1 MPLVKNE
8 AQNKFP
14 EVANYSALPA
24 PNTVPGQTYAV
35 LNEQGTSWLPGSMGG
50 TYYDRGLYYSSGI
63 DWIYTNHPF
72 NASQATVDAGLNNN
86 QFLTPLTFTNSAQLA
101 AKQNSLL
108 GTGIVRSVGGVISYI
123 DGPATSFV
131 KADGSLDTNTYL
143 TGNQN
148 ITLTGDVTGSGTT
161 AIVTTLATV
170 NGNVGSF
177 GSATQVPVF
186 TVNGKG
192 LITAVV
198 NTTIT
203 PDAASITGGQALTKT
218 DDTNVTLTLG
228 GTPGSSLLQAV
239 SLTLGWTGQL
249 SVSRGGTGLS
259 TVASGSII
267 VANSLDTFTAIT
279 SVAGNKGLINDAGV
293 ISWETVTG
301 TGAPVRE
308 TSPALLGNPTA
319 PTQNLY
325 DNSTKIATTAYVD
338 SGRPY
343 DSAGYRKTGTDTYER
358 WYTNALNCSAGTT
371 ASLAQNISRY
381 YPFIVPKEC
390 TIDRIGIDISGAGAV
405 GSVVK
410 LGIYDSVNSVPT
422 NLVIDAGTVNGNSAT
437 FQAITINQV
446 LTPGLYFMYS
456 NHNSATNITIR
467 AIGLGASPIV
477 LGYPNTGGITPAT
490 GLFVTESYVGTLPSS
505 PTGVFGFIT
514 TTPIC
519 HYVRLSA

>member
-14 EVANYSALPA
+14 ERANYSALPA
-24 PNTVPGQTYAV
+24 PNTVPGQTFAV
-35 LNEQGTSWLPGSMGG
+35 LNEQGTSWLPGSIGG
-50 TYYDRGLYYSSGI
+50 TYYDRGLYYSSGV

-108 GTGIVRSVGGVISYI
+108 GTGIVRSVAGVISYI

-170 NGNVGSF
+170 NVDVGSF

-192 LITAVV
+192 LITAVA

-203 PDAASITGGQALTKT
+203 PSAASITGGQALTKT

-228 GTPGSSLLQAV
+228 GTPGSALLQAA

-249 SVSRGGTGLS
+249 SVARGGTGLS
-259 TVASGSII
+259 AVASGSII
-267 VANSLDTFTAIT
+267 AANTADTFTAIT
-279 SVAGNKGLINDAGV
+279 SVAGNKGLINDSGV
-293 ISWETVTG
+293 ISWATVTG

-308 TSPALLGNPTA
+308 TSPALLGVPTA
-319 PTQNLY
+319 PTAANGTNTAQ
-325 DNSTKIATTAYVD
+325 IATTSFVINSRPVAEWYSDGSAVSPVD
-338 SGRPY
+338 GSVYYFGGINNGTMAVSSNFRILSPKNNAIFHISWVDIIATVLGSAEGGTIDLLNLTQATSETLTTTHPATRRLS
-343 DSAGYRKTGTDTYER
+343 DSHLVSTLANNAGDEMTVRKTNPAWGT
-358 WYTNALNCSAGTT
+358 N
-371 ASLAQNISRY
+371 
-381 YPFIVPKEC
+381 
-390 TIDRIGIDISGAGAV
+390 
-405 GSVVK
+405 
-410 LGIYDSVNSVPT
+410 
-422 NLVIDAGTVNGNSAT
+422 
-437 FQAITINQV
+437 
-446 LTPGLYFMYS
+446 
-456 NHNSATNITIR
+456 
-467 AIGLGASPIV
+467 
-477 LGYPNTGGITPAT
+477 
-490 GLFVTESYVGTLPSS
+490 
-505 PTGVFGFIT
+505 PTGMSTQVT
-514 TTPIC
+514 VKA
-519 HYVRLSA
+519 Y